1 VPVAQPQST
10 CLIEWCWGGRRKFN
24 ARVVREEARDG
35 AKQPDVGAARPQ
47 GREGGREERGSEGAI
62 SSSSLPSRGAVSPL
76 QLHYDTS
83 VYVDLSDSHIS
94 CK

>member
-1 VPVAQPQST
+1 MPVAQPQST

-47 GREGGREERGSEGAI
+47 GREGGRRSEGVRERFRAH
-62 SSSSLPSRGAVSPL
+62 LFLAEE
-76 QLHYDTS
+76 Q
-83 VYVDLSDSHIS
+83 
-94 CK
+94 

>member
-1 VPVAQPQST
+1 VLVAQPQST
-10 CLIEWCWGGRRKFN
+10 CLTEWSWGERRKCN

-35 AKQPDVGAARPQ
+35 AKQPDVWAARPQ
-47 GREGGREERGSEGAI
+47 GREGRREERESEEAI
-62 SSSSLPSRGAVSPL
+62 SSSFPPGRGAVSPL

-83 VYVDLSDSHIS
+83 VYVDLSNSHIS